1 MYKWIYLIKNSR
13 YDKGHMAPVA
23 DFKFSNKAMYE
34 SFSIANVAPQ
44 SLNLNRIYW
53 AKLEQKVREI
63 IQHKN
68 RRGY

>member
-1 MYKWIYLIKNSR
+1 
-13 YDKGHMAPVA
+13 MAPAA